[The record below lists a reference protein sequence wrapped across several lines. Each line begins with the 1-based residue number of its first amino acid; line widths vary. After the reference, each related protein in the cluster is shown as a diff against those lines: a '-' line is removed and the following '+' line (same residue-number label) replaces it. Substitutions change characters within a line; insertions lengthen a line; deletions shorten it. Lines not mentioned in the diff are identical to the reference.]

1 MGHIGL
7 TVCKS
12 ETNDV
17 FEFGVDKGRVS
28 FSEVGSIG
36 LFEKIK
42 KIPIKIPYCM
52 KLTFVRVEV
61 DNSLGPP
68 VVTLDYGLLMTT
80 IRYRPLQHSSSTY
93 SVIAK
98 AIPYCM
104 DLTYVNVA
112 VDNPVGPPV
121 VSLDR
126 DLYVVTIK
134 YRESQKSAST
144 YSVTAKTVPIKQ
156 CYDFNND
163 GY

>member
-1 MGHIGL
+1 MSIFWLLCLVCSHIGL

-52 KLTFVRVEV
+52 KLTYVRVEV

-98 AIPYCM
+98 A
-104 DLTYVNVA
+104 
-112 VDNPVGPPV
+112 
-121 VSLDR
+121 
-126 DLYVVTIK
+126 
-134 YRESQKSAST
+134 
-144 YSVTAKTVPIKQ
+144 VPIKD
-156 CYDFNND
+156 CASPEPDDY
-163 GY
+163 Y